1 MADICI
7 SVADHICVLRPG
19 ELIGLSLHRRGL
31 RGRLSKMIAQLSSL
45 EWLRLHENQLIGEIP
60 KELGQ
65 LRGLRALDLEQ
76 NALTGKIPRELSALR
91 QLTLL
96 DVSYNQLTG
105 EIPQDF
111 ELGQLKSLRYLQ
123 LAQNRL
129 RGEIPRELGQ
139 LKALEVLS
147 LDQNDFVGEVPREL
161 AQLEN
166 LKQFSLAQ
174 NQLTGSSYR
183 ISSIWK
189 SNTQLEILDLSWN
202 AFSGDLGGGSDSR
215 PRTAVLWRLTRRSLA
230 WLLWVGVVLPI
241 FSLPSILFALAQS
254 LPAQHS
260 LALNESLLNLAYRT
274 APVVMVLIDMALAV
288 KISIKYSQAF
298 GLQTYHLLMSFRLF
312 SAWLLPV
319 FITVLLDENCLSGW
333 KWTWTVCQED
343 SLEQQRFDWSIYGEE
358 ILNTKRDICTLSE
371 TWWSDG
377 RCSRAIVGNLSPFL
391 LKKLLTRSTMQP
403 FLSWLVWQFS
413 RLEADS
419 GDPQAGRHLRLRGFG
434 RRGPKTSSSLRP
446 LEQMALLTT
455 QLEVL
460 IVWTPL
466 VPLLSLG
473 IWSAGTANLLLF
485 DAGVWN
491 FGVRLPLDAMNRK
504 AALSKS
510 YLTFALGAGCC
521 FQLWHAFGAEM
532 YGRYILLIFSLAV
545 MGPWAKRFLP
555 LELARSYFWAEADKA
570 SESEF
575 IEMIQTV
582 SAGS

>member
-1 MADICI
+1 MPADPAC
-7 SVADHICVLRPG
+7 ARPAQV
-19 ELIGLSLHRRGL
+19 GLSPG
-31 RGRLSKMIAQLSSL
+31 A
-45 EWLRLHENQLIGEIP
+45 E
-60 KELGQ
+60 
-65 LRGLRALDLEQ
+65 
-76 NALTGKIPRELSALR
+76 
-91 QLTLL
+91 
-96 DVSYNQLTG
+96 
-105 EIPQDF
+105 
-111 ELGQLKSLRYLQ
+111 
-123 LAQNRL
+123 
-129 RGEIPRELGQ
+129 
-139 LKALEVLS
+139 
-147 LDQNDFVGEVPREL
+147 
-161 AQLEN
+161 
-166 LKQFSLAQ
+166 
-174 NQLTGSSYR
+174 
-183 ISSIWK
+183 
-189 SNTQLEILDLSWN
+189 
-202 AFSGDLGGGSDSR
+202 GGSDSR